1 MRRRFDCCGLSYR
14 SVADVTTDPR
24 AIEWLPFEGW
34 VAHVFDHDVRDPAW
48 YFDLDAPFWDA
59 PAPLTIAYITRL
71 FTDPEPWLARFD
83 DATLNQGF
91 WYLVSNGGSNH
102 MFALTDPSAPLADR
116 IACVRSFTALFE
128 KLMMVRCGAELG
140 HNRKTVGNPLNVACY
155 MWWDIIPFFA
165 APDNPAQREL
175 DAAALGVM
183 AEILALDSVAC
194 RESALHG
201 LGHWCS
207 RYPER
212 VHAIIDAALASA
224 REWPNDLLTYARSAR
239 GGCVL

>member
-1 MRRRFDCCGLSYR
+1 MTRLSRLSYR
-14 SVADVTTDPR
+14 SVADVTTDSGR
-24 AIEWLPFEGW
+24 IKWLPFGEW
-34 VAHVFDHDVRDPAW
+34 VTHVFDHKVRDPAW
-48 YFDLDAPFWDA
+48 HFDVAAPFWDA
-59 PAPLTIAYITRL
+59 PAPLTIAYMTRL
-71 FTDPEPWLARFD
+71 FTDPTPWLSTFD
-83 DATLNQGF
+83 EAALNQGF

-102 MFALTDPSAPLADR
+102 MFALTDPSAPLEAR
-116 IACVRSFTALFE
+116 IACVQSFAALFE
-128 KLMMVRCGAELG
+128 KLFAVRCGPELG
-140 HNRKTVGNPLNVACY
+140 HNAQTVGNPLNLACY

-175 DAAALGVM
+175 DVAALDVM
-183 AEILALDSVAC
+183 AEILALDSPAC

-212 VHAIIDAALASA
+212 VRAIIDTALANA
-224 REWPNDLLTYARSAR
+224 REWPDDLLTYARSAR